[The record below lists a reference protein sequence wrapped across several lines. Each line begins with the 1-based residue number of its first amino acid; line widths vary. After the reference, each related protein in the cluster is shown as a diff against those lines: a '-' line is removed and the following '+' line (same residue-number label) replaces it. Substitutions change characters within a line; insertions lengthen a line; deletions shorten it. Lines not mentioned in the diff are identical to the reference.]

1 MEKAEGRSRSHLHR
15 LAFVNQSLLL
25 QRGAAEEL
33 LLLLLLMELSR
44 PGTEGKNI
52 PRTGSTSSRRTLWD
66 VLTSTEQLL
75 RVLVDAAQ
83 KAGRPVS
90 IL

>member
-25 QRGAAEEL
+25 QRGATEE

-52 PRTGSTSSRRTLWD
+52 PRTGPTSSRRTLWD